1 MDKPVMGV
9 VVPAT
14 GVGRPSDVHLE
25 MLRQRELKPCKINDF
40 ADIGRSHVYVDDI
53 QLDDVVAVEFSTK
66 HLLLCLLVDDNI
78 KATIEDL
85 KRPHRLRVVA
95 QIGASRVLDQAFD
108 DFRLDRVNYRCNT
121 NYFVATPVTTKPS
134 GLWVAELRF
143 VAKLSAVTTDDD
155 QETT

>member
-1 MDKPVMGV
+1 MGV

-14 GVGRPSDVHLE
+14 GVGRPSDISWT
-25 MLRQRELKPCKINDF
+25 MTKPTTQTF
-40 ADIGRSHVYVDDI
+40 ADIAHSHVYVDDVH
-53 QLDDVVAVEFSTK
+53 LDDVVAVEFSTK

-95 QIGASRVLDQAFD
+95 QIGASHVLDQAFD
-108 DFRLDRVNYRCNT
+108 DFRFDRVNYRCNT
-121 NYFVATPVTTKPS
+121 NHFVAAPATTKPS

-143 VAKLSAVTTDDD
+143 VAKLGAAADD